1 MFLASQYL
9 VINPYSTLFFNFSV
23 LSMAVV
29 NDLMYVIGGNIY
41 HENDD
46 VEHRPVPVEL
56 FDPKRDSWEMLNI
69 KSEGITL
76 RSVCV
81 LNEKVG
87 LTLSGFWATYL
98 N

>member
-1 MFLASQYL
+1 
-9 VINPYSTLFFNFSV
+9 
-23 LSMAVV
+23 MAVV

-81 LNEKVG
+81 LNEKV
-87 LTLSGFWATYL
+87 LL
-98 N
+98 NFIRNLGHLFELIFGIL